1 VPQRPPS
8 YSPLDLFSA
17 LAVVVI
23 WGLNFVVMKT
33 VLQDFTPF
41 QMGFFRYLFAAV
53 PLVFVVRR
61 PQLPW
66 RWLVAFGLTQFG
78 QFALL
83 FVALQVGMTA
93 ALASVLMQ
101 SQAFMTALLGVV
113 WLNER
118 IARHTACGLVL
129 AVAGLALFAVNVLGS
144 SEPASGAV
152 TLIGLALNLGAA
164 FMWALSNIVV
174 RRAQASYP
182 SYDALQWTIWMSL
195 VPVIPFALMSWAFDP
210 PEAHAN
216 WRDASLT
223 AWLGIAYL
231 AWMATIA
238 GYAMWTALFKRHA
251 ASRVAPFS
259 LAVPLVGLLAGMAV
273 LGETVTPLQWA
284 GSALVVL
291 ALAVTTFGGR
301 SKT

>member
-1 VPQRPPS
+1 VPDSPPR
-8 YSPLDLFSA
+8 YAPLDFCFA

-33 VLQDFTPF
+33 SLQDFTPF
-41 QMGFFRYLFAAV
+41 QLGFFRYFFAAV

-66 RWLVAFGLTQFG
+66 PWLVIFGLTQFG
-78 QFALL
+78 QFGLL

-101 SQAFMTALLGVV
+101 SQAFLTALLGVL

-118 IARHTACGLVL
+118 IARHTAIGLLL
-129 AVAGLALFAVNVLGS
+129 ALFGLTLFAVNVLGENPS
-144 SEPASGAV
+144 RVV
-152 TLIGLALNLGAA
+152 TLTGLALNLGAA
-164 FMWALSNIVV
+164 LMWALANIVI
-174 RRAQASYP
+174 RKAQAQHP
-182 SYDALQWTIWMSL
+182 RYDALQLTVWMSL
-195 VPVIPFALMSWAFDP
+195 VPIVPFALMSWAFDP
-210 PEAHAN
+210 PEAHGQ
-216 WRDASLT
+216 WREASLA

-273 LGETVTPLQWA
+273 LDEEVTALQWA
-284 GSALVVL
+284 GSLLIVL
-291 ALAVTTFGGR
+291 ALAVSTLGGR
-301 SKT
+301 RGA